1 MATDKDVID
10 EFHKNTLTE
19 QISDNDNRGQCDHEI
34 EDVCVQCGFAI
45 DTIDE
50 GDAATDKGHTAK
62 IDKVLTHRIWGF
74 PIFLV
79 IMWIIF
85 QTTFS
90 LGAYPAQ
97 WIQTGIDWLVG
108 FVDSAMNPGALKD
121 LIINGVI
128 HGVGGIIVFLPNI
141 LLLFLFISIMETT
154 GYLAR
159 TALIMDRLMSKIGLQ
174 GRSFVPLL
182 IGFGCNVPAIVAARD
197 LPNKK
202 DRLLTMLI
210 IPFMSCSARLPVY
223 VLLISAFFP
232 NYQGLVLVSIYI
244 IGMVIGAISAA
255 IINKVLFRNIKR
267 NAEIVLPR
275 YNTPSV
281 WLILKQ
287 MLIKGREY
295 VKMVGTVIVV
305 ASVIIWCLSYYPRNT
320 GDVSKSEHLR
330 ESYIGYIG
338 RAIEPVIRPLGFD
351 WQIGVGLATGVVAK
365 EMVVSTLAVL
375 NGSDETSANLGEN
388 LQEQTFTS
396 GNRVGQHV
404 FNPLVAYTL
413 MLFILLYFPCMAV
426 VSTLRREIGIRWA
439 VFSVIYSTATA
450 WVVSFIV
457 YQLGSLLN

>member
-1 MATDKDVID
+1 MIKNKKGLEESDKNKITQD
-10 EFHKNTLTE
+10 
-19 QISDNDNRGQCDHEI
+19 QDNCQASQCDHEVQ
-34 EDVCVQCGFAI
+34 DPCAQCGFAI
-45 DTIDE
+45 DVIDQGNAE
-50 GDAATDKGHTAK
+50 TDKGYTAK

-74 PIFLV
+74 PIFLF
-79 IMWIIF
+79 IMWVVF

-90 LGAYPAQ
+90 VGAYPAE
-97 WIQTGIDWLVG
+97 WIQAGVDWLAG
-108 FVDSAMNPGALKD
+108 FVDNTMNAGALKD

-128 HGVGGIIVFLPNI
+128 QGVGGIIVFLPNI
-141 LLLFLFISIMETT
+141 LLLFLFISIMEMT
-154 GYLAR
+154 GYLTR

-197 LPNKK
+197 LSNKK

-232 NYQGLVLVSIYI
+232 NYQGLILVSIYI

-275 YNTPSV
+275 YNMPSV
-281 WLILKQ
+281 WKIVKQ

-295 VKMVGTVIVV
+295 IKMVGTVIVV

-320 GDVSKSEHLR
+320 GDMTKSEHLR
-330 ESYIGYIG
+330 ESYIGHIG

-365 EMVVSTLAVL
+365 EMVVSTMAVL
-375 NGSDETSANLGEN
+375 SGADETSANLSEN
-388 LQEQTFTS
+388 LHEQTYTS
-396 GNRVGQHV
+396 GKKVGQHV

-426 VSTLRREIGIRWA
+426 VSTLRREIGMRWA
-439 VFSVIYSTATA
+439 IFSVIYSTATA

-457 YQLGSLLN
+457 YQVGSLFLN

>member
-1 MATDKDVID
+1 MTKNKKELEESDKNKITQD
-10 EFHKNTLTE
+10 
-19 QISDNDNRGQCDHEI
+19 QDNCQASQCDHEVQ
-34 EDVCVQCGFAI
+34 DPCAQCGFAI
-45 DTIDE
+45 DVIDQGNAE
-50 GDAATDKGHTAK
+50 TDKGYTAK

-74 PIFLV
+74 PIFLF
-79 IMWIIF
+79 IMWVVF

-90 LGAYPAQ
+90 VGAYPAE
-97 WIQTGIDWLVG
+97 WIQAGVDWLAG
-108 FVDSAMNPGALKD
+108 FVDNTMNAGALKD

-128 HGVGGIIVFLPNI
+128 QGVGGIIVFLPNI
-141 LLLFLFISIMETT
+141 LLLFLFISIMEMT
-154 GYLAR
+154 GYLTR

-197 LPNKK
+197 LSNKK

-232 NYQGLVLVSIYI
+232 NYQGLILVSIYI

-275 YNTPSV
+275 YNMPSV
-281 WLILKQ
+281 WKIVKQ

-295 VKMVGTVIVV
+295 IKMVGTVIVV

-320 GDVSKSEHLR
+320 GDMTKSEHLR
-330 ESYIGYIG
+330 ESYIGHIG

-365 EMVVSTLAVL
+365 EMVVSTMAVL
-375 NGSDETSANLGEN
+375 SGADETSANLSEN
-388 LQEQTFTS
+388 LHEQTYTS
-396 GNRVGQHV
+396 GKKVGQHV

-426 VSTLRREIGIRWA
+426 VSTLRREIGMRWA
-439 VFSVIYSTATA
+439 IFSVIYSTATA

-457 YQLGSLLN
+457 YQVGSLFLN